1 MGCVRLQDRA
11 DIQFAKIAPM
21 AKVDGA
27 RLPSGFE
34 VPRAPGGE
42 EWVVFGS
49 SLVLVPLSSSF
60 TDH

>member
-1 MGCVRLQDRA
+1 MECVRLQDRA

-42 EWVVFGS
+42 EWVVFGN